1 METGNKEEG
10 ILTPFLEEI
19 KNFSNEQKGELE
31 ILKANAINKDYIR
44 KITPSNRIYNYLDK
58 VFKWK
63 SPMHSLL
70 FGLCF
75 SIFFLFP
82 DYLII
87 IALFVFYFK
96 TNDIFKK
103 LMKIKK
109 TKNPN
114 ESLIERNKRKLLK
127 YKNNVIHIQVFCFK

>member
-1 METGNKEEG
+1 M
-10 ILTPFLEEI
+10 
-19 KNFSNEQKGELE
+19 KNFSQEQKGKLE
-31 ILKANAINKDYIR
+31 ILKANALTQDYLR

-58 VFKWK
+58 VYKWK

-70 FGLCF
+70 FGICF

-82 DYLII
+82 EYFFI

-109 TKNPN
+109 NKNLN
-114 ESLIERNKRKLLK
+114 ESMLERNKKKLLK
-127 YKNNVIHIQVFCFK
+127 YKNNVIHIQVYF